1 MMEPDSCYTP
11 PVRITVRDVM
21 GNSRPSCGYKP
32 GDTWLVSSDE
42 TPAGLCMWAVVSM
55 APFLA
60 ALRFSGG
67 MPWEEDKDVA
77 TVCCSDPNNPVVF
90 ELRRVREP

>member
-1 MMEPDSCYTP
+1 MEPDSCYTP